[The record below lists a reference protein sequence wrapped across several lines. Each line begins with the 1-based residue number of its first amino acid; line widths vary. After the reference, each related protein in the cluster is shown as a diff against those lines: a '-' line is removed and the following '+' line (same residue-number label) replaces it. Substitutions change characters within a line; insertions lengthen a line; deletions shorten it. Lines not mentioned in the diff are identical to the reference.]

1 MKEFM
6 EVLIISAGV
15 IGIVVDIPLCLGIWK
30 NQIRQNFV
38 TYFLWGL
45 LDTIVFVT
53 IFLQGGN
60 IWLPLGYAIG
70 SLIVATFL
78 LIKKQFSW
86 TWVET
91 LVVVL
96 IIICLFIWWKEGAR
110 AATIASVAALG
121 IASIPQIVE
130 TWKDP
135 DGTPTNIYLV
145 FTLAGLLSF
154 IGGASWTIEDKLY
167 PGAAFILS
175 LLIALMSTRETKKE
189 SISI

>member
-1 MKEFM
+1 MNGILT
-6 EVLIISAGV
+6 VLAGI
-15 IGIVVDIPLCLGIWK
+15 IGILVDIPLCRGIWK
-30 NQIRQNFV
+30 DQIRQNFV

-45 LDTIVFVT
+45 LDAIVFVT
-53 IFLQGGN
+53 ILLQGGN
-60 IWLPLGYAIG
+60 IWLPLGYTIG
-70 SLIVATFL
+70 SLIVAVFL

-96 IIICLFIWWKEGAR
+96 IAICLFIWWKEGAR

-121 IASIPQIVE
+121 IASVPQIVE

-135 DGTPTNIYLV
+135 DATPTKIFFV

-167 PGAAFILS
+167 PGTAFILS
-175 LLIALMSTRETKKE
+175 LSIALISTRKTKKE
-189 SISI
+189 LVLL